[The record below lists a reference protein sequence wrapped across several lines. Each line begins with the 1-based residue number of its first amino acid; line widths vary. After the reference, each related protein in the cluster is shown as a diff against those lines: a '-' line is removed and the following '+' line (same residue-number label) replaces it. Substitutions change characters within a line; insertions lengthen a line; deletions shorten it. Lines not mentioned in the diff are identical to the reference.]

1 MRKILPFHR
10 AEEAA
15 AQMDAKAFGLIDAL
29 QSESFEEYEGFD
41 LLAFDWY
48 DVRRMPEN
56 NAKLVIYLDKEHLFF
71 FCENDAA
78 ANSVELLYRQ
88 IENAESLSNEQ
99 LLYIFFV
106 RLLKGNMNCL
116 DALEEKI
123 NEEEEQILS
132 QEKSDTL
139 RKVSDWRKQLLRLK
153 RYYEQLDVI
162 FDEMSAND
170 NGLLSK
176 VTLKR
181 IAILGT
187 RTDRYLRTV
196 TALQESVNQLCDL
209 YQSQLAIRQNDFMKV
224 FTIVTSVFLPLTL
237 ITGWYGMNFA
247 GMPEL
252 KWQYGYPCVIA
263 VSLAIAVL
271 LIWYFK
277 KKKWI

>member
-1 MRKILPFHR
+1 
-10 AEEAA
+10 
-15 AQMDAKAFGLIDAL
+15 
-29 QSESFEEYEGFD
+29 
-41 LLAFDWY
+41 
-48 DVRRMPEN
+48 
-56 NAKLVIYLDKEHLFF
+56 
-71 FCENDAA
+71 
-78 ANSVELLYRQ
+78 
-88 IENAESLSNEQ
+88 
-99 LLYIFFV
+99 
-106 RLLKGNMNCL
+106 
-116 DALEEKI
+116 
-123 NEEEEQILS
+123 
-132 QEKSDTL
+132 
-139 RKVSDWRKQLLRLK
+139 
-153 RYYEQLDVI
+153 
-162 FDEMSAND
+162 MSAND